1 MLIKLAW
8 RNVFRNKRRTLITLM
23 MIQFA
28 VVLATFL
35 SALRFG
41 IMDTQIENVVGGFKG
56 YAAVCDTGYIKE
68 PIIDRAIPYSDA
80 TKKRLIDNKDIE
92 VFSPRVIGGGSMSCG
107 DKFKVMQIVG
117 VFPKMED
124 SLTHLS
130 KKLIKGRFLEGTGEV
145 LLGSSLAERLKA
157 DLDSIVFLTGAGYHG
172 NSANLMLRVVGIVK
186 LPNIQENKRTGFV
199 TITEA
204 YEGFAMEGLVSNIAM
219 SFKDNSD
226 AIEIVKEMKP
236 SFKGNLG
243 VYSWDEIDEP
253 LYMLVLVNDAANV
266 IVTGMLYFIISFGL
280 FGTILMML
288 SERKK
293 EFGVLIAIGMSKTRL
308 GFLVFLENIFLA
320 IIGTII
326 GFLVAFPIVY
336 YFYYFPIELS
346 GSEAE
351 GMIKVGFEPVL
362 RISVDIG
369 IFIWQAAIVLF
380 MSTLFSLY
388 PILKIYSMNE
398 NKAIRS

>member
-8 RNVFRNKRRTLITLM
+8 RNIFRNKRRTLITLM

-28 VVLATFL
+28 VILATFL
-35 SALRFG
+35 SALRYG

-56 YAAVCDTGYIKE
+56 YASICDTGYIKE
-68 PIIDRAIPYSDA
+68 PIIDRAIPYSLQTEDF
-80 TKKRLIDNKDIE
+80 LINNKNIE
-92 VFSPRVIGGGSMSCG
+92 AFSPRIIGGGSMSCG
-107 DKFKVMQIVG
+107 DKFKVIQIVG
-117 VFPKMED
+117 VFPEKEEN
-124 SLTHLS
+124 LTHLRQR
-130 KKLIKGRFLEGTGEV
+130 LIKGRFLEGKGEV
-145 LLGSSLAERLKA
+145 VLGSDLAKRLKS
-157 DLDSIVFLTGAGYHG
+157 DIDSVVFFTGAGYHG
-172 NSANLMLRVVGIVK
+172 NSANLMLKVVGIAK

-199 TITEA
+199 TIKEA
-204 YEGFAMEGLVSNIAM
+204 YEGFAMDNLVSNIAI

-226 AIEIVKEMKP
+226 AIDLVKKMKP
-236 SFKGNLG
+236 DFKGSVG

-253 LYMLVLVNDAANV
+253 LYMLVIVNDAANV

-293 EFGVLIAIGMSKTRL
+293 EFGVLISIGMSKQRL
-308 GFLVFLENIFLA
+308 GLLVFLENIFIA
-320 IIGTII
+320 IIGTVI
-326 GFLVAFPIVY
+326 GFLFAIPIVY

-351 GMIKVGFEPVL
+351 GMIKAGFEPVL
-362 RISVDIG
+362 KISVDFI
-369 IFIWQAAIVLF
+369 IFIWQATIVLF
-380 MSTLFSLY
+380 MSSLFSLY

-398 NKAIRS
+398 IKAIRS